1 MSRKEAGLSLMGGEG
16 MGGGQTGANDL
27 ASEILYYPFAEPP
40 RDGLRPA
47 IFFDRDG
54 VINEQILGDYVTC
67 WDEFRFLPGIAQV
80 LAELARL
87 PVPII
92 VISNQAGIGKG
103 LMSAADLSAI
113 THRFVAELAQTGARI
128 DAAYYCPH
136 ITEQGCP
143 CRKPKDELLRRAAR
157 DWRLDLTQSVFIGD
171 SERDAVA
178 ARSAGCR
185 PILLEGAH
193 AIPDIPTL
201 VRAALTER
209 S

>member
-1 MSRKEAGLSLMGGEG
+1 MARIEGTGAEG
-16 MGGGQTGANDL
+16 MSMNDL
-27 ASEILYYPFAEPP
+27 AAEILYYPFAEPP

-54 VINEQILGDYVTC
+54 VINRQILGSYVTR
-67 WDEFRFLPGIAQV
+67 WDEFHFLPGIAEA
-80 LAELARL
+80 LSELARL

-92 VISNQAGIGKG
+92 VISNQAGVAKG
-103 LMSAADLSAI
+103 LMNTADLSAI
-113 THRFVAELAQTGARI
+113 THRFVAELAQAGARI

-157 DWRLDLTQSVFIGD
+157 DWRLDLPRSVFIGD

-178 ARSAGCR
+178 ARSAGCY
-185 PILLEGAH
+185 PILLAGAH
-193 AIPDIPTL
+193 EIPQIPVL
-201 VRAALTER
+201 VRRALTER